1 MVGKVTISPRDQKR
15 IKEACEK
22 SGKDPERMISTANS
36 IFTRNANNGK
46 STRMDV
52 TKGGTIS
59 FSTDEAPVNDS
70 ACAANSLSILFRGW
84 LWNGYSMDDAYASIR
99 GVAYCLNVTMESE
112 AIKLFGGI
120 NQVGINLRYLSGK
133 HGEDSK
139 GLTDLLDD
147 FYVHTIIPEV
157 YNATF
162 LGKMY
167 LRILTSYLGA
177 GFLDGAHEETR
188 LYWTHKYE
196 SGSILVEYVKQL
208 FLESDPNGNNPS
220 IQRGLRALDLEEL
233 EMALNKKRL
242 APEKGIGLMI
252 YNLGLKA
259 GGYIQRKLNFTTE
272 KKALGK
278 MREEIGIGNQSFS
291 GYMGYQNTTTSLDAL
306 GMSYSNMTVELAVQ
320 EFSHVSLPEH
330 CYN

>member
-1 MVGKVTISPRDQKR
+1 MPTKVTISPHDQKR
-15 IKEACEK
+15 IKEACKK
-22 SGKDPERMISTANS
+22 SGKDPEKMTSTANS

-59 FSTDEAPVNDS
+59 FSTDDAPVNNT

-84 LWNGYSMDDAYASIR
+84 LWNGYSMEEAYASIR
-99 GVAYCLNVTMESE
+99 GVAYYLNVSMESE

-120 NQVGINLRYLSGK
+120 NQVGINLRYLSRK
-133 HGEDSK
+133 QHDDSK

-167 LRILTSYLGA
+167 LRVLTSYLGA

-188 LYWTHKYE
+188 QYWIHKYE
-196 SGSILVEYVKQL
+196 SCSLLLDYVKQL
-208 FLESDPNGNNPS
+208 FLESDSNRQNPS
-220 IQRGLRALDLEEL
+220 IQRGLRALDMEEL

-242 APEKGIGLMI
+242 SPEKGIGLMI
-252 YNLGLKA
+252 YNLGFKV
-259 GGYIQRKLNFTTE
+259 GGYIQGKLNLSTE
-272 KKALGK
+272 KKASAK
-278 MREEIGIGNQSFS
+278 MREELGLGNQSFS
-291 GYMGYQNTTTSLDAL
+291 GYIDYQNVTIAPDVVWMGYSI
-306 GMSYSNMTVELAVQ
+306 MTEELPAQ
-320 EFSHVSLPEH
+320 ESFHVLLPEH
-330 CYN
+330 SYT